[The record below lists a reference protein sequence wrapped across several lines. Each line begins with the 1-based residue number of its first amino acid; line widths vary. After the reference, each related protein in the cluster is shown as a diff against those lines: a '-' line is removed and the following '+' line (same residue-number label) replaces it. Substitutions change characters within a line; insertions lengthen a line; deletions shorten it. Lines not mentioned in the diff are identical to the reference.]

1 MKIIRNG
8 NEIELTWAEMREVY
22 EFMKRDYLKED
33 IAAKAEEMEI
43 ELTDKEIDSVAD
55 IAQSGL
61 EHNDSYW
68 ESYWMTIEYAI
79 MDTKTITRSM
89 VANGYK
95 KGVIYLMSSP
105 NDDCIAA
112 CIGDNWFYFAGMENE
127 TMTPEEYK
135 AEYTVDEIVYSIYS
149 VLDSDFKTEFEDE
162 YLYYYYYLKECGC

>member
-22 EFMKRDYLKED
+22 EFMKRDYLKQD

-43 ELTDKEIDSVAD
+43 ELNDKAINSVAD

-79 MDTKTITRSM
+79 
-89 VANGYK
+89 
-95 KGVIYLMSSP
+95 
-105 NDDCIAA
+105 
-112 CIGDNWFYFAGMENE
+112 ENRDVE
-127 TMTPEEYK
+127 M
-135 AEYTVDEIVYSIYS
+135 I
-149 VLDSDFKTEFEDE
+149 L
-162 YLYYYYYLKECGC
+162 

>member
-22 EFMKRDYLKED
+22 EFMKRDFIKED
-33 IAAKAEEMEI
+33 ITSKADEMEI
-43 ELTDKEIDSVAD
+43 ELTDKEIDDIAD

-68 ESYWMTIEYAI
+68 ESYWMTIEYAV
-79 MDTKTITRSM
+79 MDTKTITKSM
-89 VANGYK
+89 VKNGYK
-95 KGVIYLMSSP
+95 KGVIYLISNP

-112 CIGDNWFYFAGMENE
+112 CIGANWFYFAGMENE
-127 TMTPEEYK
+127 TMTPKEYK
-135 AEYTVDEIVYSIYS
+135 AEYTSDEIVHSIFS